1 MLMEKLPLD
10 LYEKRYGPLP
20 ASLRIKGCTV
30 VRCEFPLTNE
40 AQISIE
46 LPDGLPAESLSV
58 Q

>member
-20 ASLRIKGCTV
+20 SALRITGCTV
-30 VRCEFPLTNE
+30 VRREFPLTNE

-46 LPDGLPAESLSV
+46 LPDGLPATSTSV